1 MPEDDAPMDERAP
14 RSRRSR
20 WALRVLVAA
29 AVLVVIVGALAS
41 FSSMGLQVDVLG
53 TIGVLAFTIVGAI
66 ILDRRPGERV
76 GRICLGVGVTYSVA
90 AVLRLVASFID
101 GLPGPIT
108 PAGAALAVIAS
119 TLASLALLLSGPL
132 LISRFPARSRS
143 RWQRRV
149 EDLLMAGVS
158 LIVIAGVVRPGFLE
172 LDFIEAVENPLGLD
186 WLPADSDALFT
197 VTVLTYAAAY
207 LVTGYGLI
215 RRYRVGGPVVR
226 AQIRWFAGSIAVSL
240 GLLVL
245 MIASTG
251 NDALN
256 GIAWVLWIASLL
268 LPPIAIAIAILRY
281 RLYDVDRIVSN
292 AIGYGMVTVVLS
304 AVFVSVDLL
313 LVAVFSQVVA
323 GLEGNGIAVAA
334 ATLVAAA
341 LFSPVRQRVQR
352 AVDQRFHRTRY
363 DAERTVAGL
372 SARLRDEVDIS
383 RLRDDIL
390 DVVVRSVEP
399 EVAQLWLRRGL
410 SR

>member
-1 MPEDDAPMDERAP
+1 
-14 RSRRSR
+14 
-20 WALRVLVAA
+20 
-29 AVLVVIVGALAS
+29 
-41 FSSMGLQVDVLG
+41 
-53 TIGVLAFTIVGAI
+53 
-66 ILDRRPGERV
+66 
-76 GRICLGVGVTYSVA
+76 
-90 AVLRLVASFID
+90 
-101 GLPGPIT
+101 
-108 PAGAALAVIAS
+108 
-119 TLASLALLLSGPL
+119 
-132 LISRFPARSRS
+132 
-143 RWQRRV
+143 
-149 EDLLMAGVS
+149 
-158 LIVIAGVVRPGFLE
+158 
-172 LDFIEAVENPLGLD
+172 
-186 WLPADSDALFT
+186 
-197 VTVLTYAAAY
+197 
-207 LVTGYGLI
+207 
-215 RRYRVGGPVVR
+215 
-226 AQIRWFAGSIAVSL
+226 
-240 GLLVL
+240 
-245 MIASTG
+245 
-251 NDALN
+251 
-256 GIAWVLWIASLL
+256 VLWIASLL

-281 RLYDVDRIVSN
+281 RLYDIDRIVSN

-372 SARLRDEVDIS
+372 SARLRDEVDIG

>member
-1 MPEDDAPMDERAP
+1 MDERRLDAHGAP
-14 RSRRSR
+14 GGPFVAWSLPPSSSSSSGRCRRSRRRVSR
-20 WALRVLVAA
+20 
-29 AVLVVIVGALAS
+29 S
-41 FSSMGLQVDVLG
+41 TSSGRSAC
-53 TIGVLAFTIVGAI
+53 LAFTVVGAI
-66 ILDRRPGERV
+66 ILDRRPGEPV
-76 GRICLGVGVTYSVA
+76 GRICLGVGVTYGVA
-90 AVLRLVASFID
+90 TILRLVASFID

-108 PAGAALAVIAS
+108 PTGAALAVIAS

-132 LISRFPARSRS
+132 LISRFPARSPS

-158 LIVIAGVVRPGFLE
+158 LIVIAGAVQPGL
-172 LDFIEAVENPLGLD
+172 LDIAFIHTVENPLGLE
-186 WLPADSDALFT
+186 WIPADPDALFA
-197 VTVLTYAAAY
+197 VTLLTYAAAY

-226 AQIRWFAGSIAVSL
+226 AQVRWFAASIAVSL
-240 GLLVL
+240 GLLIL
-245 MIASTG
+245 MIASSG

-256 GIAWVLWIASLL
+256 GIAWVLWIASLF

-281 RLYDVDRIVSN
+281 RLYDIDRIVSN
-292 AIGYGMVTVVLS
+292 AIGYGVVTVVLF
-304 AVFVSVDLL
+304 AVFVTVDLL
-313 LVAVFSQVVA
+313 LVALFSQAVA

-352 AVDQRFHRTRY
+352 GVDQRFHRTRY

-372 SARLRDEVDIS
+372 SARLRDEVDIT

-399 EVAQLWLRRGL
+399 EGAQLWLRQGL

>member
-1 MPEDDAPMDERAP
+1 MSDDHAPMDERAS

-20 WALRVLVAA
+20 LALRGLVVA
-29 AVLVVIVGALAS
+29 AVLVVIVEAL
-41 FSSMGLQVDVLG
+41 SSLSSTGLQVDVLG
-53 TIGVLAFTIVGAI
+53 TTAVLAFTVVGAI
-66 ILDRRPGERV
+66 ILDRRPGEPV

-90 AVLRLVASFID
+90 SVLRLIASFID
-101 GLPGPIT
+101 GLPGQIT
-108 PAGAALAVIAS
+108 PTGAALAVIAS

-132 LISRFPARSRS
+132 LISRFPSRSKS
-143 RWQRRV
+143 RWQRRA
-149 EDLLMAGVS
+149 EDLLMVGVS
-158 LIVIAGVVRPGFLE
+158 VIVIAGAVRPGI
-172 LDFIEAVENPLGLD
+172 LDIAFIAAVPNPLGLD
-186 WLPADSDALFT
+186 WIPGDSDALFS

-226 AQIRWFAGSIAVSL
+226 AQVRWFAGSIAVSL

-256 GIAWVLWIASLL
+256 GIAWVLWIVSLF

-281 RLYDVDRIVSN
+281 RLYDIDRIVSN

-313 LVAVFSQVVA
+313 LVAIFSQVVA

>member
-1 MPEDDAPMDERAP
+1 MHERAS

-20 WALRVLVAA
+20 WALRGLVAA
-29 AVLVVIVGALAS
+29 AVLIVIVGALSS
-41 FSSMGLQVDVLG
+41 FSSTGLQVEVLG
-53 TIGVLAFTIVGAI
+53 TIGVLAFTVVGAV
-66 ILDRRPGERV
+66 ILDRRPGEPV
-76 GRICLGVGVTYSVA
+76 GRICLAVGVTYSVA
-90 AVLRLVASFID
+90 VVLRLVASSID

-108 PAGAALAVIAS
+108 PTGAALAVIAS

-132 LISRFPARSRS
+132 LISRFPTRSQA
-143 RWQRRV
+143 RWQRRL
-149 EDLLMAGVS
+149 EDLLMTVVS
-158 LIVIAGVVRPGFLE
+158 LIVIASAVRPGFLD
-172 LDFIEAVENPLGLD
+172 LTFIETVENPLGLD
-186 WLPADSDALFT
+186 WIPADSDALFS

-226 AQIRWFAGSIAVSL
+226 AQVRWFAGSIAVSL

-256 GIAWVLWIASLL
+256 SIAWVLWITSLL

-281 RLYDVDRIVSN
+281 RLYDIDRIVSN
-292 AIGYGMVTVVLS
+292 AIGYGVVTVVLF
-304 AVFVSVDLL
+304 AVFVTVDLL
-313 LVAVFSQVVA
+313 LVALFSQVVA

-341 LFSPVRQRVQR
+341 LFSPVRQSVQR
-352 AVDQRFHRTRY
+352 GVDKRFHRTRY

-372 SARLRDEVDIS
+372 SARLRDEVDIA

>member
-1 MPEDDAPMDERAP
+1 MDERAS

-20 WALRVLVAA
+20 WALRGLVAA
-29 AVLVVIVGALAS
+29 AVAVVIAAALSS
-41 FSSMGLQVDVLG
+41 FSSSGLQVDVLG
-53 TIGVLAFTIVGAI
+53 TIGVLAFTVVGAI
-66 ILDRRPGERV
+66 ILDRRPGEPV
-76 GRICLGVGVTYSVA
+76 GRICLGIGVTYSVA

-108 PAGAALAVIAS
+108 PTGAALAVIAS

-132 LISRFPARSRS
+132 LISRFPTRSKS
-143 RWQRRV
+143 GWQRRV
-149 EDLLMAGVS
+149 EDLLMAVVG
-158 LIVIAGVVRPGFLE
+158 LIVIASAVQPGFL
-172 LDFIEAVENPLGLD
+172 DIAFIHTVENPLGLE
-186 WLPADSDALFT
+186 WIPADSDALFA
-197 VTVLTYAAAY
+197 VTLLTYAAAY

-226 AQIRWFAGSIAVSL
+226 AQVRWFAGSIAVSL
-240 GLLVL
+240 GLLIL

-256 GIAWVLWIASLL
+256 GIAWVLWIASLF
-268 LPPIAIAIAILRY
+268 LPPIAIAVAILRY
-281 RLYDVDRIVSN
+281 HLYDIDRIVSN

-304 AVFVSVDLL
+304 AVFVTVDLL
-313 LVAVFSQVVA
+313 LVAVFSQFVA

-372 SARLRDEVDIS
+372 SARLRDEVDIT

-390 DVVVRSVEP
+390 EAVVRSVEP
-399 EVAQLWLRRGL
+399 EGAQLWLRRGM